1 MIEKVNN
8 KPNRDLFSMSDSEVD
23 KILKKHFKKVLADT
37 HKKGIATT
45 HSDGEFIYKIHPNG
59 DKEIIGKD
67 ISDNE
72 Q

>member
-1 MIEKVNN
+1 MIEKVKN

-23 KILKKHFKKVLADT
+23 IILKKYFKKVLADT